1 MRRYPRFFAVALTL
15 LLFLTVPVTA
25 QSSISR
31 EQELAV
37 GRVAASRLITQYP
50 VVVDAEWLNF
60 LGVTRDALT
69 PFSGRQDIP
78 HQILI
83 IESDTPN
90 AGSTPGYLFFTTG
103 LIKLGLD
110 RHGWAFVI
118 AHEVAHSARRHVAA
132 EIETARG
139 AAVVGIL
146 VAVLTGSAV
155 AGDLAELISR
165 IGALGFSREREI
177 EADELGMRMM
187 TEAGF
192 DSEKAVA
199 TLKFFNETTGR
210 RQERTHWAGTHP
222 GFADRVTR
230 LESARQRLIEQGLPT
245 SVRYYTREV
254 QVGNVVARV
263 IRFAEDRRSWTIEVE
278 AQNRGQSAASM
289 QNTAARLLLAGGQ
302 TLEAAFL
309 RSTLGADLP
318 AGGRIRGTLVF
329 DRPAGV
335 AVPASLVIP
344 LLLPDGQI
352 VLPLDGGSPFQPAPS
367 APALPRPPS

>member
-1 MRRYPRFFAVALTL
+1 MRRYSRFFAVAVIL
-15 LLFLTVPVTA
+15 LLSLTAPVTA

-37 GRVAASRLITQYP
+37 GRVAAARLITQYP
-50 VVVDAEWLNF
+50 LVVDADWLSF
-60 LGVTRDALT
+60 LGGLRDTLT
-69 PFSGRQDIP
+69 PFSGRPDVP
-78 HQILI
+78 HQII
-83 IESDTPN
+83 VVEWETPN

-110 RHGWAFVI
+110 RNGWAFIV
-118 AHEVAHSARRHVAA
+118 AHELAHTAKRHVAA

-146 VAVLTGSAV
+146 VAVLTGSAI

-199 TLKFFNETTGR
+199 TLRFFNEATGG

-230 LESARQRLIEQGLPT
+230 LESARQRSIEQGLPT

-254 QVGNVVARV
+254 QAGNVFARV

-289 QNTAARLLLAGGQ
+289 QNTATRLVLVDGQ
-302 TLEAAFL
+302 TLDVAFL

-329 DRPAGV
+329 DRPTGV
-335 AVPASLVIP
+335 AAPASVVIP